1 MTVAPARLAQVF
13 VEMADTL
20 VSEFDLIDFLHV
32 VALRS
37 REIAQS
43 TAAGLLLADPDDQL
57 QFMAASDERTALL
70 ELFQVRHREGPCLDS
85 YRTGRPVI
93 HADLTEAHGLW
104 PEFAPEA
111 VSAGFRSVHAV
122 PLRLRD
128 TAVGAI
134 NLFDRSTGT
143 LDPGDV
149 HMVQALADIAT
160 IGLLQERTLR
170 HAETIAG
177 HLQTALNSRIVI
189 EQAKGAIAQTHDI
202 TMDTAF
208 ELLRSHARRTHQ
220 GLSSI
225 ARACVDDPAS
235 IRNLTPDN

>member
-20 VSEFDLIDFLHV
+20 VSDFDLIEFLRL
-32 VALRS
+32 VAVRS

-57 QFMAASDERTALL
+57 QFMAASDERTGLL
-70 ELFQVRHREGPCLDS
+70 ELFQVEHREGPCLDS
-85 YRTGRPVI
+85 YRTGRPVVN
-93 HADLTEAHGLW
+93 ADLAEAHGRW
-104 PEFAPEA
+104 PEFAPAA
-111 VSAGFRSVHAV
+111 VGAGFRSVHAL

-128 TAVGAI
+128 ATVGAI
-134 NLFDRSTGT
+134 NLFDGDTGT
-143 LDPGDV
+143 VDPGDI
-149 HMVQALADIAT
+149 HIVQALADIAT

-177 HLQTALNSRIVI
+177 HLQTALRSRIVI
-189 EQAKGAIAQTHDI
+189 EQAKGAIAQSHAVTV
-202 TMDTAF
+202 DTAY
-208 ELLRSHARRTHQ
+208 ELLRSHARRTHK

-225 ARACVDDPAS
+225 AQALVDDPAS
-235 IRNLTPDN
+235 IRDLTQST